1 MTGGE
6 PARFPGPTAGRVM
19 PMDPEEGGLLEFEL
33 RNAAGSRKGPRELE
47 RGLRNGE
54 RRWQAVEREER
65 EDVLAV
71 AFSAKG

>member
-1 MTGGE
+1 M
-6 PARFPGPTAGRVM
+6 RFPGPKVGRVM
-19 PMDPEEGGLLEFEL
+19 PVDPEEGGLLESEL
-33 RNAAGSRKGPRELE
+33 RNAARSRREPGELE
-47 RGLRNGE
+47 RGLRKGE